1 MDALAGVLLVLGLM
15 GFGMLP
21 RYMRSRD
28 KLRLREMA
36 HRERVLALEKG
47 ILPADLP
54 ESPVTD
60 AWVDEPWTTRALDAG
75 WDRRIALAIGL
86 VMLFGGIGLIAA
98 FYLVSFMPFA
108 GQEAR
113 QAASLSPLGIIPVM
127 AGFGLLL
134 YYLLTSRTPR
144 GSREV
149 QVNGTR

>member
-1 MDALAGVLLVLGLM
+1 MDALAGVLLVRGLM
-15 GFGMLP
+15 GFGILP

-47 ILPADLP
+47 VSPGDLP
-54 ESPVTD
+54 EPPVTD

-86 VMLFGGIGLIAA
+86 VLLFGGAGISAGLLA
-98 FYLVSFMPFA
+98 LTGVPGA
-108 GQEAR
+108 GRGAQELAV
-113 QAASLSPLGIIPVM
+113 LWPLGIIPVM
-127 AGFGLLL
+127 AGFGLIL
-134 YYLLTSRTPR
+134 YHRLTAPRTR
-144 GSREV
+144 ESREL